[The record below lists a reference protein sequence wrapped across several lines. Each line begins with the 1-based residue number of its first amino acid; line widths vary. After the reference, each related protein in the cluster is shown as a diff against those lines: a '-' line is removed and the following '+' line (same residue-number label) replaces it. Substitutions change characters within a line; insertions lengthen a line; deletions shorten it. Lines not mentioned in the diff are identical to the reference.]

1 MATLEKE
8 GVREARNQDL
18 GDRMP
23 RVLEASRR
31 LQSALEICGED
42 PWPAPFVPVQIHKEL
57 VVSNTLHLRNSLRT
71 CELFA
76 VDMDRETEKLDFLD
90 DHILLYYKDEL
101 ETKTAKQEQ
110 SVAEPEEA
118 DCSTKCFEGK
128 SYTYIGLNTPDA
140 VMRDAEDETISK
152 IDGTNWEVVS
162 GHTSPEALDTWE
174 ASNQDISSMGNQH
187 KETLCKEI
195 RDKCEPEGRRR
206 VAFDQK
212 RIALPQSAI
221 PDRPMPGT
229 FTNAICH
236 QKDFRPVPILA
247 LTMIDSTSAL
257 DAVTAG
263 RNVLL
268 SHLEVGLDAVEA
280 LCQGRVTFDESTYWR
295 RNVWEAWIGKL
306 GMVKADGGEYS
317 ETLEQVLLK
326 EGMGL
331 GEWLWFGI
339 KYQQSRKE
347 RKKGKEGKWACFGV
361 PIDAARQGVWE
372 LGTAMYGGGVDV
384 EGNRV
389 AKYKA
394 KVKRLTYSL
403 SIGGIACMDLWEG
416 AEQWQQGAWEEIKA
430 AIAHNRLLVR
440 IVVPCDEMMDLAQKR
455 AGAEKMEVEVEG
467 ERKRKERA

>member
-23 RVLEASRR
+23 RALEASRR

-42 PWPAPFVPVQIHKEL
+42 PWPAPFVPFQIHKEL

-76 VDMDRETEKLDFLD
+76 VDMARETEKLDFLD
-90 DHILLYYKDEL
+90 DRILPYYKDEL

-118 DCSTKCFEGK
+118 DCSTKCFDGK
-128 SYTYIGLNTPDA
+128 SHTYIGLNTPDA

-152 IDGTNWEVVS
+152 MDGT
-162 GHTSPEALDTWE
+162 TWE
-174 ASNQDISSMGNQH
+174 ASNEDISSMGNQH
-187 KETLCKEI
+187 KETLSKEI
-195 RDKCEPEGRRR
+195 RDKCEPEGRRS

-212 RIALPQSAI
+212 SIALPQSAI

-247 LTMIDSTSAL
+247 LTMIDSTSAS
-257 DAVTAG
+257 DAVTG

-280 LCQGRVTFDESTYWR
+280 LCQGRVTFDESTFWR

-361 PIDAARQGVWE
+361 PIDAARQGVLE
-372 LGTAMYGGGVDV
+372 HGTAMYGGGVDV

-430 AIAHNRLLVR
+430 AITHNRLLVR
-440 IVVPCDEMMDLAQKR
+440 IVVPCDEMMDLGQKR
-455 AGAEKMEVEVEG
+455 AEAEKVEGGVEG
-467 ERKRKERA
+467 ERKRKERT